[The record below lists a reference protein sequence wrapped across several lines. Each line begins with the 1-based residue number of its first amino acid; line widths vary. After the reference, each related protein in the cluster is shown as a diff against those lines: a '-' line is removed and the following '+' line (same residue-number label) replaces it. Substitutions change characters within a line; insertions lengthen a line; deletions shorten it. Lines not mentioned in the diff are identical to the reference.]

1 MKRFFYLLLAVAML
15 ASFGCSGDTTVTST
29 PTGTDVISGVLRNI
43 GNDGK
48 ALANAT
54 IKCGNI
60 TAVTDAD
67 GNWTL
72 GGVPAT
78 AGLTNDA
85 NAPLYIVSIKPSAAD
100 VKAGYPSQVFRVVG
114 SSQNGINNVTI
125 GKLNATVRGRIV
137 NANMVPVAGAIVHLS
152 YGPDS
157 DAQASNAGAALG
169 TSFSISST
177 AATDAN
183 GIFEIKNVETG
194 ARVYVYAQ
202 TSDGAFSGM
211 WPTPNAAAIPAGF
224 QLATADNFT
233 NNLNAQYNDGVN
245 GLGSPFAFGNP
256 DLNLPL
262 TVLAQKQIS
271 LDGGKTWSTGNINNG
286 VFAKSATTVIR
297 FNFNKEVPA
306 NAYTKKDPTSYAND
320 VRVNAVAKAG
330 NVPFTIAFVPGATG
344 NIKGVD
350 VKFATGSSQEYT
362 VNIANPAGGAAVIA
376 GSLLGKVNG
385 DFVGQNVQP
394 VVFDTDSGST
404 PAGKPALKIPN
415 QGKTYAGDVTI
426 TWAPIEKAADYLVL
440 ARKNYSGVTTEYVT
454 LGTTTETTFNLDTFI
469 NAQAPNT
476 PLENKN
482 TNGAPLTVGSIFFDG
497 INPVT
502 YDVKVYARG
511 TDKIVDE
518 AKAATITVSDKTR
531 PVVTVNGHP
540 FNNVTT
546 RAKKAGV
553 DDLITGYI
561 WDDGAEKEVTI
572 SFWAGNDQISGL
584 TDQMVKASV
593 ESATFGISPVAAGGL
608 IATIAPT
615 NADLNSGNVKYTLVV
630 KSIIY
635 DQITRTA
642 KLKFNIKYS
651 FTAPA
656 SMVPNNTTF
665 NITFNPY
672 LFTMTGAK
680 DINGNAA
687 VYNPADALGF

>member
-1 MKRFFYLLLAVAML
+1 MKRFLYLLLAVAML

-48 ALANAT
+48 PLANAT

-78 AGLTNDA
+78 AGLTNDN
-85 NAPLYIVSIKPSAAD
+85 NAPIYLVSIKPSAAD

-114 SSQNGINNVTI
+114 SSQNGVNNVTI
-125 GKLNATVRGRIV
+125 GKLNAIVRGRIV
-137 NANMVPVAGAIVHLS
+137 NANMVPVEGAIVHLS
-152 YGPDS
+152 YGSDS
-157 DAQASNAGAALG
+157 DSLASRVGAAVG

-177 AATDAN
+177 DETDAN

-194 ARVYVYAQ
+194 AMVYVYAQ
-202 TSDGAFSGM
+202 TKDGAFSGM
-211 WPTPNAAAIPAGF
+211 WPTPNAAGVIPAGF

-297 FNFNKEVPA
+297 FNFNKEVLA
-306 NAYTKKDPTSYAND
+306 NAYTKKDPTSYVND

-344 NIKGVD
+344 YIKGVD

-362 VNIANPAGGAAVIA
+362 VNIADPFGGIFVTAN
-376 GSLLGKVNG
+376 SLLGRVDG
-385 DFVGQNVQP
+385 SLVGQTVQP
-394 VVFDTDSGST
+394 VVFDTDTGSI

-415 QGKTYAGDVTI
+415 QGKSYAGDVTI

-454 LGTTTETTFNLDTFI
+454 LGTTTDTTFNLDVLI
-469 NAQAPNT
+469 NGLAAGN

-482 TNGAPLTVGSIFFDG
+482 TNGTPLTVGSIFFDG

-518 AKAATITVSDKTR
+518 AKAANIAVIDKTK
-531 PVVTVNGHP
+531 PVVTTNAHP
-540 FNNVTT
+540 SDNVVT
-546 RAKKAGV
+546 RAKKAG
-553 DDLITGYI
+553 DDPISGNV

-572 SFWAGNDQISGL
+572 SFWAGSDQIFGL

-593 ESATFGISPVAAGGL
+593 EAATFGISPAAAGGL

-615 NADLNSGNVKYTLVV
+615 NVDLNSGNVKYTLVV
-630 KSIIY
+630 KSISY

-656 SMVPNNTTF
+656 SHAVNTTY